1 MLILKKPVIIYVRN
15 LFHRHN
21 KYHHSTTSRQPGN
34 PGTVAT
40 QAGAIVSSHTGF
52 SHCTRSHYCH
62 LDFHIQWFL
71 TWIIH
76 IEINITRHHPALWKA
91 SLTQPELRNVKID
104 KQDFTPKKKCENRDS
119 WFTRIFAA
127 LCPADLYYSLDQPL
141 KCILPILVPTEFS
154 LLGLV
159 VVDLQNL
166 LQQLVWLNI

>member
-1 MLILKKPVIIYVRN
+1 MSHPESSIIQEIYFYNAHPKKACHNLCKRN

-91 SLTQPELRNVKID
+91 SLTQPELRNVKLF
-104 KQDFTPKKKCENRDS
+104 KQDFTPKKVHKSRQLIYAH
-119 WFTRIFAA
+119 FRR
-127 LCPADLYYSLDQPL
+127 PL
-141 KCILPILVPTEFS
+141 PRRFVL
-154 LLGLV
+154 
-159 VVDLQNL
+159 
-166 LQQLVWLNI
+166 

>member
-62 LDFHIQWFL
+62 LDFHIQLFFNL
-71 TWIIH
+71 NNSYGDKYHSTPPRLVKSKPYPARVAKCQ
-76 IEINITRHHPALWKA
+76 NLQTRFY
-91 SLTQPELRNVKID
+91 S
-104 KQDFTPKKKCENRDS
+104 KKS
-119 WFTRIFAA
+119 AQIAT
-127 LCPADLYYSLDQPL
+127 
-141 KCILPILVPTEFS
+141 
-154 LLGLV
+154 
-159 VVDLQNL
+159 VDLRAFSPPSAPQICIIAL
-166 LQQLVWLNI
+166 TSP